1 MEQELLLIYPFDYM
15 IKAII
20 IDDELDCVK
29 LLALQLKMYCP
40 QVQVVAACITSE
52 DGLQKIKEL
61 QPDIVFLDIEIP
73 VMNGFQL
80 LEKLGNITFSLV
92 FVTAYDQFAVKAFRY
107 SALDYLLKPIDAK
120 DLQAA
125 VQKAGQRQWPDT
137 QQLTMLKQQVHDKE
151 SIFPDKIALPYQNG
165 VTFVE
170 IKNIV
175 YCESE
180 NNYTRF
186 HTIDSQQY
194 LVAKTLGDIQEV
206 LEERNFLR
214 VHRQYLVNLNHIK
227 KYVRGEGN
235 YLTLSNGQNVAVARN
250 QKERLI
256 EKFGW
261 L

>member
-1 MEQELLLIYPFDYM
+1 ML
-15 IKAII
+15 KAII
-20 IDDELDCVK
+20 IDDEPDCVK

-40 QVQVVAACITSE
+40 QVQVAAECTASD

-61 QPDIVFLDIEIP
+61 SPDIVFLDIEMP

-80 LEKLGNITFSLV
+80 LEKTGDIQFSLV
-92 FVTAYDQFAVKAFRY
+92 FVTAYDQFAVKAFRF
-107 SALDYLLKPIDAK
+107 SALDYLLKPIDGK
-120 DLQAA
+120 DLKAA
-125 VQKAGQRQWPDT
+125 VQKAEQRHWPHK
-137 QQLTMLKQQVHDKE
+137 QQLNMLKQHIHGNEKKY
-151 SIFPDKIALPYQNG
+151 PDKIALPYQNG
-165 VTFVE
+165 VTFAE

-186 HTIDSQQY
+186 HTADSQQY
-194 LVAKTLGDIQEV
+194 MVAKTLGDIQEV

-235 YLTLSNGQNVAVARN
+235 YLVMSTDATVPVARN
-250 QKERLI
+250 QKEKLI

>member
-1 MEQELLLIYPFDYM
+1 ML
-15 IKAII
+15 KAII
-20 IDDELDCVK
+20 IDDEPDCVK

-40 QVQVVAACITSE
+40 QVQVVAECTASE
-52 DGLQKIKEL
+52 EALVKINEL
-61 QPDIVFLDIEIP
+61 QPDIVFLDIEMP

-80 LEKLGNITFSLV
+80 LEKIGDIQFSLV

-107 SALDYLLKPIDAK
+107 SALDYLLKPIDGK
-120 DLQAA
+120 DLRVA
-125 VQKAGQRQWPDT
+125 VQKAEQRSWPDK
-137 QQLTMLKQQVHDKE
+137 QQISLLKQQVHATGKNY
-151 SIFPDKIALPYQNG
+151 PDKIALPYQNG
-165 VTFVE
+165 VTFTE

-180 NNYTRF
+180 NNYSRF
-186 HTIDSQQY
+186 HTIDGRQY

-214 VHRQYLVNLNHIK
+214 IHRQYLVNLDHIK

-235 YLTLSNGQNVAVARN
+235 YLVLSNGQNVPVARN
-250 QKERLI
+250 QRDKLI